1 MCIRDR
7 SRTASIERK
16 TRETLVR
23 VKLNLDGEGTSETN
37 TGIGFLDHMLDQL
50 AFHGLMDLEVS
61 CEGDLHIDSH
71 HTTED
76 IGIALGQALKE
87 ALGEKKGI
95 RRYGHAYI
103 PMDEALL
110 RAVLDCSGRPDFV
123 FNGEFRRYNL
133 GDLDTQMIPHFFKS
147 LAFNCGL
154 TLHLS
159 ILYGSNDHHKCEGLF
174 KAFARAFSDA
184 VTLDPRRMGVSS
196 TKGTL

>member
-1 MCIRDR
+1 MSQ

-50 AFHGLMDLEVS
+50 AFHGLIDLAVS
-61 CEGDLHIDSH
+61 SEGDRHLDSH

-110 RAVLDCSGRPDFV
+110 RVVLDCSGRPDFV
-123 FNGEFRRYNL
+123 FNGEFGRYNL

-174 KAFARAFSDA
+174 KAFARALSDA

>member
-1 MCIRDR
+1 MSQ

-16 TRETLVR
+16 TRETVVR

-76 IGIALGQALKE
+76 IGIAFGKALKE

-95 RRYGHAYI
+95 LRYGHAYI

-123 FNGEFRRYNL
+123 FNGEFGRYNL

-174 KAFARAFSDA
+174 KAFARALSDA
-184 VTLDPRRMGVSS
+184 VSLDPRRMGVSS

>member
-1 MCIRDR
+1 MPK
-7 SRTASIERK
+7 SRTAIIERK

-61 CEGDLHIDSH
+61 CKGDLHIDSH

-76 IGIALGQALKE
+76 IGIALGQSLKE

-123 FNGEFRRYNL
+123 FNGEFGRYNL

-147 LAFNCGL
+147 MAFNCGI

>member
-1 MCIRDR
+1 MSQ

-61 CEGDLHIDSH
+61 CEGGLHIDSH

-95 RRYGHAYI
+95 RRYGYAYI
-103 PMDEALL
+103 PMDEAML

-123 FNGEFRRYNL
+123 FNGEFGRYNL

>member
-1 MCIRDR
+1 MPL

-16 TRETLVR
+16 TRETLVK

-50 AFHGLMDLEVS
+50 AFHGLMDLAVS

-76 IGIALGQALKE
+76 IGIAFGQALKE

-95 RRYGHAYI
+95 RRYGHACI

-123 FNGEFRRYNL
+123 FNGEFGRYNL

-147 LAFNCGL
+147 LAFNCCL

-174 KAFARAFSDA
+174 KAFARALSDA

>member
-1 MCIRDR
+1 MPQ

-16 TRETLVR
+16 TRETLVK

-87 ALGEKKGI
+87 ALGEKKEFDVMAMPTF
-95 RRYGHAYI
+95 RWMKLCCVRY
-103 PMDEALL
+103 LT
-110 RAVLDCSGRPDFV
+110 VL
-123 FNGEFRRYNL
+123 E
-133 GDLDTQMIPHFFKS
+133 DLIS
-147 LAFNCGL
+147 
-154 TLHLS
+154 
-159 ILYGSNDHHKCEGLF
+159 
-174 KAFARAFSDA
+174 
-184 VTLDPRRMGVSS
+184 SS
-196 TKGTL
+196 TENLEGTILETWIPR

>member
-1 MCIRDR
+1 MPQ
-7 SRTASIERK
+7 SRTALIERK
-16 TRETLVR
+16 PRETEES
-23 VKLNLDGEGTSETN
+23 VKLTLDAQGISETN

-50 AFHGLMDLEVS
+50 AFHGLMDLAVS

-103 PMDEALL
+103 SMDEALL

-123 FNGEFRRYNL
+123 FNGEFGRYNL

-174 KAFARAFSDA
+174 KAFARALSDA

>member
-1 MCIRDR
+1 MSQ

-61 CEGDLHIDSH
+61 CKGDLHIDSH

-95 RRYGHAYI
+95 RRYGLAYI

-123 FNGEFRRYNL
+123 FNGEFGRYNL

-174 KAFARAFSDA
+174 KAFARALSEA

>member
-1 MCIRDR
+1 MSQ

-50 AFHGLMDLEVS
+50 AFHGLMDLAVS

-76 IGIALGQALKE
+76 IGIALGQALTE
-87 ALGEKKGI
+87 ALGEKKGM

-123 FNGEFRRYNL
+123 FNGEFGRYNL
-133 GDLDTQMIPHFFKS
+133 GDLDTQRIPHFFKS

>member
-1 MCIRDR
+1 MPK

-16 TRETLVR
+16 TRETLVK
-23 VKLNLDGEGTSETN
+23 VKLNLDGEGASETN

-50 AFHGLMDLEVS
+50 AFHGLMDLAVS

-76 IGIALGQALKE
+76 IGIAIGQALKE

-123 FNGEFRRYNL
+123 FNGEFGRYNL

-184 VTLDPRRMGVSS
+184 VTLDQRRMGVSS

>member
-1 MCIRDR
+1 MPQ
-7 SRTASIERK
+7 SRNARIERK

-50 AFHGLMDLEVS
+50 AFHGLMDLAVS

-95 RRYGHAYI
+95 RRYGYAYI

-123 FNGEFRRYNL
+123 FNGEFGRYNL

-174 KAFARAFSDA
+174 KAFARALSDA

>member
-1 MCIRDR
+1 MPQ

-76 IGIALGQALKE
+76 IGIALGQAMKE

-110 RAVLDCSGRPDFV
+110 RAVLDCSGRSDFV
-123 FNGEFRRYNL
+123 FNGEFGRYNL
-133 GDLDTQMIPHFFKS
+133 GDLDTQLIPHFFKS

-174 KAFARAFSDA
+174 KAFARALSDA
-184 VTLDPRRMGVSS
+184 VMLDPRRMGVSS

>member
-1 MCIRDR
+1 MSQ

-37 TGIGFLDHMLDQL
+37 TRIGFLDHMLDQL
-50 AFHGLMDLEVS
+50 AFHGLMDLAVS

-76 IGIALGQALKE
+76 IGIVLGQALKE

-123 FNGEFRRYNL
+123 FNGQFARYKL
-133 GDLDTQMIPHFFKS
+133 GELDTQMIPHFFKS

-174 KAFARAFSDA
+174 KALARALSDA

>member
-1 MCIRDR
+1 MPQ

-87 ALGEKKGI
+87 ALG
-95 RRYGHAYI
+95 
-103 PMDEALL
+103 
-110 RAVLDCSGRPDFV
+110 AVS
-123 FNGEFRRYNL
+123 Y
-133 GDLDTQMIPHFFKS
+133 TH
-147 LAFNCGL
+147 L
-154 TLHLS
+154 TLPT
-159 ILYGSNDHHKCEGLF
+159 ILL
-174 KAFARAFSDA
+174 
-184 VTLDPRRMGVSS
+184 V
-196 TKGTL
+196 

>member
-1 MCIRDR
+1 MSQ

-50 AFHGLMDLEVS
+50 AFHGLMDLAVS

-123 FNGEFRRYNL
+123 FNGEFGRYNL

-159 ILYGSNDHHKCEGLF
+159 ILYGSNDHPKCEGLY
-174 KAFARAFSDA
+174 KAFARAFSEV
-184 VTLDPRRMGVSS
+184 VTMDPRRMGVTSS
-196 TKGTL
+196 KGTL

>member
-1 MCIRDR
+1 MPKA
-7 SRTASIERK
+7 RTASIERK
-16 TRETLVR
+16 TRETLVK

-37 TGIGFLDHMLDQL
+37 TGIGFLDHKLDQL
-50 AFHGLMDLEVS
+50 AFHGLMDLAVS

-123 FNGEFRRYNL
+123 FNGEFGRYNL

-174 KAFARAFSDA
+174 KAFARALSDA
-184 VTLDPRRMGVSS
+184 VTLDPRRLGVSS

>member
-1 MCIRDR
+1 MPQ

-16 TRETLVR
+16 TRETLVS
-23 VKLNLDGEGTSETN
+23 VKLNLDGEGRSETN

-50 AFHGLMDLEVS
+50 AFHGLMDLAVS
-61 CEGDLHIDSH
+61 CKGDLHIDSH

-123 FNGEFRRYNL
+123 FNGEFGRYNL

-184 VTLDPRRMGVSS
+184 VTLDPRRIGVSS

>member
-1 MCIRDR
+1 MSQ

-16 TRETLVR
+16 TRETLVK

-50 AFHGLMDLEVS
+50 AFHGLMDLAVS

-87 ALGEKKGI
+87 ALCEKKGI

-123 FNGEFRRYNL
+123 FNGEFGRYNL

-174 KAFARAFSDA
+174 KAFARALSDA
-184 VTLDPRRMGVSS
+184 VTFDPRRMGVSS

>member
-1 MCIRDR
+1 MSQ

-50 AFHGLMDLEVS
+50 AFHGLMDLAVS

-95 RRYGHAYI
+95 RRYGHACI

-110 RAVLDCSGRPDFV
+110 RVVLDCSGRPDFV
-123 FNGEFRRYNL
+123 LNGEFGRYNL

>member
-1 MCIRDR
+1 MPQ
-7 SRTASIERK
+7 SRTASNERK
-16 TRETLVR
+16 TRETLGR
-23 VKLNLDGEGTSETN
+23 VKLNLYGEGTSETN

-61 CEGDLHIDSH
+61 CQGDLHIDSH

-123 FNGEFRRYNL
+123 FNGEFGRYNL

-174 KAFARAFSDA
+174 KAFARALSDA

>member
-1 MCIRDR
+1 MPK
-7 SRTASIERK
+7 SRTANIERK

-50 AFHGLMDLEVS
+50 AFHGLMDLAVS

-76 IGIALGQALKE
+76 IGIAFGQALKE

-110 RAVLDCSGRPDFV
+110 RAVLDCSGRADFV
-123 FNGEFRRYNL
+123 FNGEFGRYNL

-174 KAFARAFSDA
+174 KAFARALSDA

>member
-1 MCIRDR
+1 MSQ
-7 SRTASIERK
+7 SRIASIERK
-16 TRETLVR
+16 TRETLVK

-50 AFHGLMDLEVS
+50 AFHGLMDLAVS

-123 FNGEFRRYNL
+123 FNGEFGRYNL

-174 KAFARAFSDA
+174 KAFARALSDA
-184 VTLDPRRMGVSS
+184 VTLDSRRMGVSS

>member
-1 MCIRDR
+1 MSQ

-50 AFHGLMDLEVS
+50 AFHGLLDLAVS
-61 CEGDLHIDSH
+61 CEGDLRIDSH

-123 FNGEFRRYNL
+123 FNGEFGRYNL

-159 ILYGSNDHHKCEGLF
+159 ILFGSNDHHKCEGLF
-174 KAFARAFSDA
+174 KAFARALSDA

>member
-1 MCIRDR
+1 MPK
-7 SRTASIERK
+7 SRTAIIERK
-16 TRETLVR
+16 TRETLVK

-50 AFHGLMDLEVS
+50 AFHGLMDLAVS

-71 HTTED
+71 HSTED

-123 FNGEFRRYNL
+123 FNGEFGRYNL

>member
-1 MCIRDR
+1 MSQ

-50 AFHGLMDLEVS
+50 AFHGQMDLAVS

-103 PMDEALL
+103 SMDEALL
-110 RAVLDCSGRPDFV
+110 RAVLDCSGRPDLV
-123 FNGEFRRYNL
+123 FNGEFGRYNL

>member
-1 MCIRDR
+1 MSQ

-16 TRETLVR
+16 TRETLVK
-23 VKLNLDGEGTSETN
+23 VKLNLDGEGTSVTN

-123 FNGEFRRYNL
+123 FNGEFGRYNL

-174 KAFARAFSDA
+174 KAFARAFSVA
-184 VTLDPRRMGVSS
+184 VSLDPRRKGVSS

>member
-1 MCIRDR
+1 MQK

-50 AFHGLMDLEVS
+50 AFHGLMDLAVS
-61 CEGDLHIDSH
+61 CEGDLYIDSH
-71 HTTED
+71 HTPED

-123 FNGEFRRYNL
+123 FNGQFGRYNL

-174 KAFARAFSDA
+174 KAFARALSDA

>member
-1 MCIRDR
+1 MPQ

-71 HTTED
+71 HTIED

-87 ALGEKKGI
+87 VLGEKKEI

-123 FNGEFRRYNL
+123 FNGEFGRYNL

>member
-1 MCIRDR
+1 MSQ

-23 VKLNLDGEGTSETN
+23 VKLSLDGEGTSETN

-50 AFHGLMDLEVS
+50 AFHGLMDLAVS

-123 FNGEFRRYNL
+123 FNGEFGRYNL

-147 LAFNCGL
+147 LAFICGL

-174 KAFARAFSDA
+174 KAFARALSEA